1 MRIRSK
7 VHAALESLTKSA
19 FVADK
24 QATDDACM
32 QVASKDLEALR
43 AIEEGVETQSA
54 LATKLS
60 VSISFTGAILDKLQE
75 QGLASRIV
83 VRGERKK
90 TIKLTRQGRQMLD
103 RFRDLDAECRR
114 RVIEDFDLDPAM
126 LDAIVEKVWAKRR
139 RP

>member
-7 VHAALESLTKSA
+7 VHAALEALTKSA

-32 QVASKDLEALR
+32 SVSSKDLEALR
-43 AIEEGVETQSA
+43 AIEDGVETQSA

-60 VSISFTGAILDKLQE
+60 VSVSFVAHVLDKLE
-75 QGLASRIV
+75 TEGLATRIV
-83 VRGERKK
+83 VRGERRK
-90 TIKLTRQGRQMLD
+90 TVKLTKQGRQMIEK
-103 RFRDLDAECRR
+103 FRGIDAECRK
-114 RVIEDFDLDPAM
+114 RVIEDFGIDGAM
-126 LDAIVEKVWAKRR
+126 LDAIVEKVWARRR